1 MMMMIMTLIMI
12 FLAIT
17 PIFLK
22 HPISMGLNLLI
33 QTISIALITGLMSL
47 NFWLSYL
54 IFLVMIGGMLILFM
68 YMTSIASN
76 EKFTFSK
83 SLLIIIFLYSILFL
97 MLLTFKNNN
106 PFPFKNIDSIELIKF
121 STYEMSSNK
130 YFMNNS
136 KFILAILIVYLFITL
151 IAIVSISNNTFGPL
165 RQKL

>member
-1 MMMMIMTLIMI
+1 MTMMMTLTLILI

-17 PIFLK
+17 PLFLK

-33 QTISIALITGLMSL
+33 QTILIALMTGFMSI
-47 NFWLSYL
+47 NFWMSYL

-76 EKFTFSK
+76 EKFIFSK
-83 SLLIIIFLYSILFL
+83 KLLITMMIFSMIFFYLV
-97 MLLTFKNNN
+97 MFKNN
-106 PFPFKNIDSIELIKF
+106 PLPIKNIDSIELSKL
-121 STYEMSSNK
+121 SMYELSPNK

-136 KFILAILIVYLFITL
+136 KFILSILIIYLFITL
-151 IAIVSISNNTFGPL
+151 IAIVSISNNSFGPL

>member
-1 MMMMIMTLIMI
+1 MMMMLTLILI
-12 FLAIT
+12 LLAIT

-33 QTISIALITGLMSL
+33 QTILIALITGFMSI
-47 NFWLSYL
+47 NFWMSYL

-76 EKFTFSK
+76 EKFIFSK
-83 SLLIIIFLYSILFL
+83 SLLIIMLMFSLIFMFMLF
-97 MLLTFKNNN
+97 FKNNN
-106 PFPFKNIDSIELIKF
+106 PYPIKNIDSIEFLKL
-121 STYEMSSNK
+121 SMYEMSPNK

-136 KFILAILIVYLFITL
+136 KFILAILIIYLFITL

>member
-1 MMMMIMTLIMI
+1 MMMMTMTLIMI

-33 QTISIALITGLMSL
+33 QTIIIALMTGFMSL

-76 EKFTFSK
+76 EKFIFSK
-83 SLLIIIFLYSILFL
+83 SLLIIIFIYSIMFL
-97 MLLTFKNNN
+97 TMLTFKNYNT
-106 PFPFKNIDSIELIKF
+106 FPIKNIDSIELIKF

-136 KFILAILIVYLFITL
+136 KFILAILIIYLFITL

-165 RQKL
+165 RQKI